1 MSNTYLT
8 ASYMGTQMGMAVV
21 LRMHVN
27 INLTWLEIYRKRG
40 REREGERET
49 RDLCE
54 PKTQTRNIR
63 LQKTREQ
70 VPKLVLKPQAPRIVN
85 LKL

>member
-1 MSNTYLT
+1 MNNTYLT
-8 ASYMGTQMGMAVV
+8 ANYMGTQMGMELV
-21 LRMHVN
+21 LRMHVD
-27 INLTWLEIYRKRG
+27 INLTWLEIYRQRG
-40 REREGERET
+40 REGERER